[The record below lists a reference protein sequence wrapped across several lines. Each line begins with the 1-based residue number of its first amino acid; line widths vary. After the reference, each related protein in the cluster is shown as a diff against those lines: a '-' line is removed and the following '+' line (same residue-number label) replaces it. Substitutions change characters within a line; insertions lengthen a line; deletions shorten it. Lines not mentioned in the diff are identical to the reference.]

1 MTIANYWELQGG
13 KPSVDEM
20 LAKMRRSEDAVTG
33 TLLAR
38 IDPEIARLVVGLK
51 AASQQARRYL
61 TETAEES
68 DGARK
73 MFEDEKA
80 TSTHLEELNEL
91 ADLECRKAKAA
102 LAVATTY
109 GERYKLAMA
118 LLADVELSLWA
129 YMEDLKEE
137 GDRTTY
143 ESISALHDR
152 VVLCLGKESPER

>member
-1 MTIANYWELQGG
+1 MTTIANYWELQGG

-20 LAKMRRSEDAVTG
+20 LAKMRDKEDAVTG

-61 TETAEES
+61 TETAEER
-68 DGARK
+68 G
-73 MFEDEKA
+73 
-80 TSTHLEELNEL
+80 ELAL
-91 ADLECRKAKAA
+91 KLAAADLECRKAKAA

-109 GERYKLAMA
+109 GYRYKLAMA

>member
-1 MTIANYWELQGG
+1 MTTIANYWGLQGG

-61 TETAEES
+61 TETAEEC
-68 DGARK
+68 DGARR

-91 ADLECRKAKAA
+91 MTLDFERERAENERLCKALNQIAMSSLSSEYAKGRAA
-102 LAVATTY
+102 I
-109 GERYKLAMA
+109 A
-118 LLADVELSLWA
+118 LQ
-129 YMEDLKEE
+129 
-137 GDRTTY
+137 G
-143 ESISALHDR
+143 
-152 VVLCLGKESPER
+152 G